1 MTATYYYLPAIN
13 GYTCQ
18 IKPKFP
24 EGQMAKIS
32 SLSTVTKSES
42 VHGESLAKEKTQGG
56 APDKDE
62 VRHHTLSYSNTTLSY
77 STRLCYNVQARH
89 PVYMQV
95 FDSIKTLLA
104 ELRAQMQC
112 DAILF
117 VPSGV
122 FVDGVL
128 VDSLADSDG
137 NKLPQLLSAGSTANV
152 CKEDWDVSAGTPI
165 GQANASGTPVEVSN
179 ILIDERF
186 AIHISKVNKDSVSQ
200 LCVPMGGRIILSAI
214 NKTAPNSNKVISD
227 PHPHLTLILALTPSP
242 SPSP

>member
-1 MTATYYYLPAIN
+1 
-13 GYTCQ
+13 
-18 IKPKFP
+18 
-24 EGQMAKIS
+24 
-32 SLSTVTKSES
+32 
-42 VHGESLAKEKTQGG
+42 
-56 APDKDE
+56 
-62 VRHHTLSYSNTTLSY
+62 
-77 STRLCYNVQARH
+77 
-89 PVYMQV
+89 MQV

-152 CKEDWDVSAGTPI
+152 CKEDWDVSNGTTPI

-200 LCVPMGGRIILSAI
+200 LCVPMGGRVILSAI

>member
-1 MTATYYYLPAIN
+1 
-13 GYTCQ
+13 
-18 IKPKFP
+18 
-24 EGQMAKIS
+24 
-32 SLSTVTKSES
+32 
-42 VHGESLAKEKTQGG
+42 
-56 APDKDE
+56 
-62 VRHHTLSYSNTTLSY
+62 
-77 STRLCYNVQARH
+77 
-89 PVYMQV
+89 MQV

-200 LCVPMGGRIILSAI
+200 LCVPMGGRVILSAI
-214 NKTAPNSNKVISD
+214 NKTAPNSNKVHLFPVN
-227 PHPHLTLILALTPSP
+227 PHPHLTLTLTLTPSP
-242 SPSP
+242 SPSTLT